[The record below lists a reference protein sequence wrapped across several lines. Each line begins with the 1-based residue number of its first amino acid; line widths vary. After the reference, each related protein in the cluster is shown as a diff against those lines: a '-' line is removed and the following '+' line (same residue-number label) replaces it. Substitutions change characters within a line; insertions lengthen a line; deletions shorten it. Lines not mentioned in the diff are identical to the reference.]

1 MPQGSLLAVSAPP
14 DALSKPVAKR
24 PKRILLVDD
33 SPGYADR
40 WRAALAERYG
50 DAVVFE
56 AYSDPIQAIPH
67 IGPDVDVLLLD
78 LELPMMDGRKLA
90 ELARMRGVACRR
102 IVILSGH
109 DADELHRLFPP
120 NSCLAVINKTD
131 PNQQS
136 AFQMILDSLVLKH

>member
-1 MPQGSLLAVSAPP
+1 MRAGSTLAVSSASFASPEHCT
-14 DALSKPVAKR
+14 KR
-24 PKRILLVDD
+24 PKRIVLVDD
-33 SPGYADR
+33 SAAYAER

-50 DAVVFE
+50 DAIEFE
-56 AYSDPIQAIPH
+56 SYGDPLKAIPH
-67 IGPDVDVLLLD
+67 FGPDVDVLLLD
-78 LELPMMDGRKLA
+78 LEMPLMDGRKLA
-90 ELARMRGVACRR
+90 ELARQRGVACRR

-120 NSCLAVINKTD
+120 DSCLAVINKSD